1 MILYDTLIEKT
12 NELIGK
18 SSSKSYTY
26 DPKKAWPETKS
37 YELILQKEM
46 AYELGG
52 DGKEALN
59 YTMVT
64 TDSKYFNG
72 DEIVVVGSDLKDIKG
87 SVPYARITM
96 LLTTDIESDDEFD
109 TETAFRAIQEM
120 DFVKYHVFPIGYMVR
135 TSGQT
140 SREQVRIAKKA
151 IKDGISFEKIGVT
164 FIKHYKQNENVRNAK
179 VIFVTAPNVDHKAL
193 KDTAKKVT
201 DITKSLSKILEGMP
215 TECGSCGLKD
225 ICDEV
230 EGLKELHFGKNE
242 KKK

>member
-18 SSSKSYTY
+18 STSKSYAY
-26 DPKKAWPETKS
+26 NPKKIWPETKS
-37 YELILQKEM
+37 FELILQKEM

-52 DGKEALN
+52 DGKQALN

-72 DEIVVVGSDLKDIKG
+72 DEVIVYGPDLKDIKG
-87 SVPYARITM
+87 SVPYVRITM

-120 DFVKYHVFPIGYMVR
+120 DFIKYHVFPVGYMVR

-140 SREQVRIAKKA
+140 SREQVRISKKA
-151 IKDGISFEKIGVT
+151 IKEGISFERIGDT

-179 VIFVTAPNVDHKAL
+179 VIFVTAPDVDYSAL

-230 EGLKELHFGKNE
+230 EGLKELHFGKKT
-242 KKK
+242 KK

>member
-1 MILYDTLIEKT
+1 MILYDALIKKTNLEIEKEKT
-12 NELIGK
+12 
-18 SSSKSYTY
+18 KSYAY
-26 DPKKAWPETKS
+26 NSSNAWPETKK

-46 AYELGG
+46 AFELGG
-52 DGKEALN
+52 SGKEALN

-72 DEIVVVGSDLKDIKG
+72 DEIIVCGPDLKDIHQD
-87 SVPYARITM
+87 SSFARITV

-109 TETAFRAIQEM
+109 TETAFQAIQEM
-120 DFVKYHVFPIGYMVR
+120 DFVKYHVFPVGYMLR

-140 SREQVRIAKKA
+140 NREQVRISKKS
-151 IKDGISFEKIGVT
+151 IQEGISFEKIGNT
-164 FIKHYKQNENVRNAK
+164 FIQHYKKNENVRNVK
-179 VIFVTAPNVDHKAL
+179 IIFVTNPNIDYRAL
-193 KDTAKKVT
+193 KEMAQKTK

-230 EGLKELHFGKNE
+230 EGLKDLHFGK
-242 KKK
+242 K